1 MNRFSR
7 ALRLL
12 GAIGLLA
19 GGLSLP
25 PSGAAAQGDSHFFPE
40 TKHTVAGVFWTYWQ
54 GHGGLAQ
61 QGYPISDEMQEKSD
75 LNGQT
80 YTVQYFERAVFEKH
94 PENQPPYD
102 VLLSQ
107 LGTFRYKAKYGA
119 AGAPGQQASPANPRR
134 FPETNHT
141 IGGAFRAY
149 WESHGGLAQQGYP
162 ISDEFTEV
170 SDLNGQPYTVQY
182 FERAVFEKHPENQPP
197 YDVLLSQLGTFQYKQ
212 KYQSAKPTP
221 QPAPESGHTN
231 KDADVNPR
239 CGVAGTNFTFVGRN
253 FTPNEGLSFWFTAP
267 NGAVVGTSSPQFA
280 APGNGQFSFPIPTT
294 AEFAQFPGWWAMTW
308 QGSYSQ
314 HQSIGWFYIAR
325 SAGECAGIGGAT
337 PPPAPPTQVSG
348 GSCDVS
354 GTKDG
359 SATPSSVQ
367 VGGTVTIRAFGFT
380 PNEPLSLWFTAPNGS
395 VVGTSSPNFL
405 VPAEGGFTLPINT
418 RPSADVA
425 FGPGRWAITFEGAYS
440 HHQSVVFFCV
450 TP

>member
-1 MNRFSR
+1 M
-7 ALRLL
+7 
-12 GAIGLLA
+12 
-19 GGLSLP
+19 
-25 PSGAAAQGDSHFFPE
+25 
-40 TKHTVAGVFWTYWQ
+40 
-54 GHGGLAQ
+54 
-61 QGYPISDEMQEKSD
+61 
-75 LNGQT
+75 
-80 YTVQYFERAVFEKH
+80 
-94 PENQPPYD
+94 
-102 VLLSQ
+102 
-107 LGTFRYKAKYGA
+107 
-119 AGAPGQQASPANPRR
+119 
-134 FPETNHT
+134 
-141 IGGAFRAY
+141 
-149 WESHGGLAQQGYP
+149 
-162 ISDEFTEV
+162 
-170 SDLNGQPYTVQY
+170 QY

-253 FTPNEGLSFWFTAP
+253 FTRTRGSPSGSPRPTAAWSARAARSSRRRATASSASRSRRP
-267 NGAVVGTSSPQFA
+267 RSSP
-280 APGNGQFSFPIPTT
+280 
-294 AEFAQFPGWWAMTW
+294 QFPGWWAMTW

-325 SAGECAGIGGAT
+325 NAGECANIGGAT

-359 SATPSSVQ
+359 SATPSSVR
-367 VGGTVTIRAFGFT
+367 VGDTVTIRAFGFT

-395 VVGTSSPNFL
+395 VVGTSSPNFV